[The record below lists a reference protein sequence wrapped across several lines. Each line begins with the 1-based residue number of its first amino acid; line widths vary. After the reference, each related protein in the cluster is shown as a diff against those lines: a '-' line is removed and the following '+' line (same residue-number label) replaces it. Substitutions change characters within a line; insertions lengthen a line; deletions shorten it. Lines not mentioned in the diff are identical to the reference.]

1 MLIRSFIAIP
11 VPREMANALGDV
23 AAQMAYQDKSNAVRW
38 VDQAN
43 YHITLAFLDRQNEH
57 DLESLAEQLD
67 HYLPQ
72 ASFDISVSHLS
83 PFPESKPKLIA
94 AMVNKSEPL
103 IDLHKQVTSALLAS
117 PIIPDKRRFMP
128 HITLGR
134 YRHTKKPFMGAMPT
148 VVEASGELSEVALYE
163 STLTANGAEY
173 EAMFRFPLDPFE
185 FEPDLDWEDK
195 L

>member
-11 VPREMANALGDV
+11 VPREMANVLGDV
-23 AAQMAYQDKSNAVRW
+23 AAQMGYQDKSNAVRW

-43 YHITLAFLDRQNEH
+43 YHITLAFLGQQDEH
-57 DLESLAEQLD
+57 DLENLAEQLD
-67 HYLPQ
+67 HYIPQ
-72 ASFDISVSHLS
+72 TSFEISVSHLS

-117 PIIPDKRRFMP
+117 PI
-128 HITLGR
+128 
-134 YRHTKKPFMGAMPT
+134 MGAMPT
-148 VVEASGELSEVALYE
+148 VIEAAGELNEVTVFE
-163 STLTANGAEY
+163 STLTATGAEY

-185 FEPDLDWEDK
+185 FEPELDWEDNS
-195 L
+195 